1 MKFDNPHC
9 KDQAKLFR
17 DIQIV
22 SFAIDDVKLFLDT
35 HPCDADALYYFRYY
49 RDMLEAL
56 REEYAK
62 NFGPLTATQSKAE
75 KTWNWVETPWPWEME
90 D

>member
-1 MKFDNPHC
+1 MMFDSPHWND
-9 KDQAKLFR
+9 KEKLFR

-35 HPCDADALYYFRYY
+35 HPEDPDALYYFRYY
-49 RDMLEAL
+49 RDMLETM
-56 REEYAK
+56 REKYSE
-62 NFGPLTATQSKAE
+62 NFGPLTAMQTKAE

>member
-1 MKFDNPHC
+1 MVLDSPHLND
-9 KDQAKLFR
+9 KNKLFR

-35 HPCDADALYYFRYY
+35 HPHDENALNYFRHY
-49 RDMLEAL
+49 RDLLQEMRTQYIE
-56 REEYAK
+56 R
-62 NFGPLTATQSKAE
+62 FGPLTAMNSKAE
-75 KTWNWVETPWPWEME
+75 NTWNWVEGPWPWEME